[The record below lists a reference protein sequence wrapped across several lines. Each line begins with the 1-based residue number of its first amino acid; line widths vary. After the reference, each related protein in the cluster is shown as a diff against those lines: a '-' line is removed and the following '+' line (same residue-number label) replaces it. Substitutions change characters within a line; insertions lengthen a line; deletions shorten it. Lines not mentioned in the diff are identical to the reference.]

1 MATVEETMHPA
12 VRLLLKR
19 MATDPDEFIPPDGR
33 WEKALHATKLYCTPE
48 EKEALIEKFKAIAM
62 DAIHVQIMKTL
73 THADDDDGS
82 NSAMDPGAI
91 PQIRPL
97 TSQSLE
103 HLLRSPEE
111 RMKMVEEAAYQR
123 AEQQKQEQ
131 LQKLMQAQQLHA
143 AKHAQVPGMGLGGA
157 IGSGY
162 GGAQQSQ
169 LARDAQNMYGQAL
182 GEQSSIQS
190 PLERLRNK
198 FGL

>member
-1 MATVEETMHPA
+1 MAIAEQAMHPA

-19 MATDPDEFIPPDGR
+19 METDPQEFIPPDGR
-33 WEKALHATKLYCTPE
+33 WEKAMHATKLYCTPE

-82 NSAMDPGAI
+82 NTAMDPSAI
-91 PQIRPL
+91 PQIRPFAP
-97 TSQSLE
+97 QSLE

-131 LQKLMQAQQLHA
+131 LQKLMAVQQMHA
-143 AKHAQVPGMGLGGA
+143 AKQMPMVGLGGA

-162 GGAQQSQ
+162 GGSQQNQ
-169 LARDAQNMYGQAL
+169 LDRQANNMYGQAL